1 MKAPYSAT
9 IVAPANLTVLMSAV
23 REGETEVRGDKA
35 VSRFVQK
42 VPIPSYLLALAI
54 GALESRQI
62 GPRSAVWAEREL
74 IEEAALDF
82 SQTESFLQTAEEL
95 SGPYV
100 WGRFDI
106 LVLPPFFPWGG
117 MENPCLTFVTP
128 TLLSG
133 DKSNSF
139 VIAHEIAHSWTGNL
153 VTNVNMEHFWLNE
166 GFDVFLHRKIIGRL
180 NGELSR
186 HFEHELRWSQLEEDV
201 NQNLGPDNPFTALVT
216 NLTGVHPDEA
226 FSSVPYEKG
235 SAFLWYLEETLGG
248 ADVFEP
254 FLRSYIDHFA
264 YKSLDTEDFKSYL
277 LDYFPES
284 SAVASIDWETWL
296 YSPGLPDK
304 PNFNTSLAVQSRDL
318 AAQWQLWDLE
328 SPLTPSF
335 QAQYLELSPFQ
346 QREFLA
352 TLIKSDPLSAATVG
366 KLDALYGLNNS
377 TNYYILVPFTR
388 LGLAGKWEPS
398 VEKALE
404 IVSSQGTLEFTR
416 PLYKDLYSWEDKR
429 QQAVDTF
436 LLNKEKYME
445 VVVNAVMADLN
456 IKK

>member
-1 MKAPYSAT
+1 M
-9 IVAPANLTVLMSAV
+9 
-23 REGETEVRGDKA
+23 
-35 VSRFVQK
+35 
-42 VPIPSYLLALAI
+42 
-54 GALESRQI
+54 
-62 GPRSAVWAEREL
+62 
-74 IEEAALDF
+74 
-82 SQTESFLQTAEEL
+82 
-95 SGPYV
+95 
-100 WGRFDI
+100 
-106 LVLPPFFPWGG
+106 
-117 MENPCLTFVTP
+117 TFATP

-133 DKSNSF
+133 DKSNAD

-153 VTNVNMEHFWLNE
+153 VTNANMEHFWLNE

-180 NGELSR
+180 QGELSR

-248 ADVFEP
+248 PEVFEP

-264 YKSLDTEDFKSYL
+264 YKSIDTDDFKSYL
-277 LDYFPES
+277 LDYFNEN

-296 YSPGLPDK
+296 YSPGLPEK
-304 PNFNTSLAVQSRDL
+304 PNFNASLAVQSRDL
-318 AAQWQLWDLE
+318 AAQWQLWNQE

-335 QAQYLELSPFQ
+335 QAEYLELSPFQ

-352 TLIKSDPLSAATVG
+352 TLIKSDPALPAATVA
-366 KLDALYGLNNS
+366 KLDALYGLSNS

-388 LGLAGKWEPS
+388 LGLAAKWEPS

-404 IVSSQGTLEFTR
+404 IVSSQGTYEFTR

-445 VVVNAVMADLN
+445 VVVNAVMQDLN
-456 IKK
+456 LKK

>member
-1 MKAPYSAT
+1 ML
-9 IVAPANLTVLMSAV
+9 NLQ
-23 REGETEVRGDKA
+23 
-35 VSRFVQK
+35 VSRFVQN

-54 GALESRQI
+54 GALQSRQI
-62 GPRSAVWAEREL
+62 GPRSAVWAEKKF

-82 SQTESFLQTAEEL
+82 SQTESFLQIAEDL

-153 VTNVNMEHFWLNE
+153 VTNANMEHFWLNE

-180 NGELSR
+180 HGELSR
-186 HFEHELRWSQLEEDV
+186 HFEHELKWTGLEEDV
-201 NQNLGPDNPFTALVT
+201 NQNLGPHNPLTALVT
-216 NLTGVHPDEA
+216 NLTGVSPDEA
-226 FSSVPYEKG
+226 FSWVPYEKG
-235 SAFLWYLEETLGG
+235 SAFLWHLEETLGG
-248 ADVFEP
+248 PEIFEP

-264 YKSLDTEDFKSYL
+264 YKSIDTDDFLSYFRG
-277 LDYFPES
+277 YFNGS
-284 SAVASIDWETWL
+284 SALASIDLDTWL
-296 YSPGLPDK
+296 YSPGMPDK
-304 PNFNTSLAVQSRDL
+304 PNFNASLAEQSRDL
-318 AAQWQLWDLE
+318 AAQWQLLDLE
-328 SPLTPSF
+328 THLTPSF
-335 QAQYLELSPFQ
+335 QNKYLELSALQ
-346 QREFLA
+346 QQEFLA
-352 TLIKSDPLSAATVG
+352 TLIKSDPVLSAAKVE
-366 KLDALYGLNNS
+366 KLNDLYGLSNS

-388 LGLAGKWEPS
+388 LGLAAKWEPS
-398 VEKALE
+398 VERAVE
-404 IVSSQGTLEFTR
+404 IVSSQGTYEFTK

-429 QQAVDTF
+429 QQALDTF

-445 VVVNAVMADLN
+445 VVVNTVMQDLHIN
-456 IKK
+456 N